1 MRFLILFRI
10 LGLTL
15 VGVTLQASAEERVL
29 DHLYSPKLDEKPQ
42 LLLDRVLTHAR
53 NSEYDYALTLSQ
65 SLLDEV
71 DAMRRA
77 APRAYGQLLVNHGI
91 IQSAD
96 GEYDLS
102 LPLIESGLELMEQRA
117 NPFSRSL
124 INALMARGL
133 TMFAMEDIEGAEDSF
148 HRVQHI
154 MHRQGGVYAPDQI
167 PVIDWL
173 TKTSLKQGELSA
185 ADRQQRFSLRVAEKV
200 YGPDS
205 IELLPLLA
213 RLGGYFASRGSTI
226 PPMVDTEMRL
236 QRDMLFKFAVDMYQ
250 RSVAII
256 EQNYGENDLR
266 LVQPLRGLANAR
278 MLQITNRKY
287 AEEALERS
295 LAIVDSNPD
304 SDLSDRAQALVDLGD
319 LYVITSDNRAGET
332 YLRAWHLLQETPETQ
347 EVANLYFGT
356 PLRLFPRE
364 SPVLY
369 IDRQPDNT
377 EAGDPLFVELEYNV
391 NTNGKVSGIRLIE
404 KNVPN
409 EHARVLRH
417 KLKTSRYRPRISEG
431 EILETNGLALRQ
443 PFKVFRRFASTPTE
457 SSADD
462 PAPNTDVIDDEM
474 STEG

>member
-1 MRFLILFRI
+1 MQFLTLARFLCL
-10 LGLTL
+10 LL
-15 VGVTLQASAEERVL
+15 VGISSLASAEERAL
-29 DHLYSPKLDEKPQ
+29 DHLYSPAMEEKPQ
-42 LLLDRVLTHAR
+42 LLLDRILTHAR

-65 SLLDEV
+65 SLLDKV
-71 DAMRRA
+71 DPMRRA
-77 APRAYGQLLVNHGI
+77 APGVYGQLLVNHGI

-96 GEYDLS
+96 GEYKLS
-102 LPLIESGLELMEQRA
+102 LPLIESGLALMEQRA
-117 NPFSRSL
+117 NPFSPSL
-124 INALMARGL
+124 VNALMARGL
-133 TMFAMEDIEGAEDSF
+133 TMFAADDMEGAEDSF

-154 MHRQGGVYAPDQI
+154 MHRHGGVYAEDQI

-173 TKTSLKQGELSA
+173 TKTSLKRGEPVD
-185 ADRQQRFSLRVAEKV
+185 ADRLQRFSLRVAENA

-205 IELLPLLA
+205 IELLPLLD

-226 PPMVDTEMRL
+226 PPMVGTELRL
-236 QRDMLFKFAVDMYQ
+236 QRDMLFKLAVNMYL

-295 LAIVDSNPD
+295 LAIVESNPG

-319 LYVITSDNRAGET
+319 LYVITSDTRAGET
-332 YLRAWHLLQETPETQ
+332 YLSAWHMLQESPETQ
-347 EVANLYFGT
+347 EIANLYFST

-364 SPVLY
+364 SPMLY

-377 EAGDPLFVELEYNV
+377 EAGDPLFVELAYNV
-391 NTNGKVSGIRLIE
+391 TTSGKVSGIRLID

-431 EILETNGLALRQ
+431 EILETEDLSLRQ
-443 PFKVFRRFASTPTE
+443 PFQVFRRFASTT
-457 SSADD
+457 AGDD
-462 PAPNTDVIDDEM
+462 GDNPAPNSDAIEDVDSTD
-474 STEG
+474 G